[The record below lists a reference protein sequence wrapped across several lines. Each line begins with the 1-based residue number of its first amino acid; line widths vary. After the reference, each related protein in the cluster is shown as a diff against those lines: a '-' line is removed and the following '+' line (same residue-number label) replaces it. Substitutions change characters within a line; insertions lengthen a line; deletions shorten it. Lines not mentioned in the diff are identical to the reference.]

1 VKYYVYIF
9 GGNMNMIKRFSLGLL
24 ITLFLSVSANADK
37 IRIGTEGAYPP
48 WNSKDASGKL
58 IGFEVEL
65 AWTLCRYIGQQCEIV
80 EQDWDGMI
88 PALIMRK
95 FDAIMAGMS
104 ITDERKKAI
113 NFSQGYA
120 DEVASLAVMKGSN
133 LEGMQTSE
141 GINLTKKSGAVK
153 KDLKTITGALAG
165 KTVCVQTATIH
176 QNFLESGDVGKV
188 NVRTYKTQ
196 DEVNLDLASG
206 RCDVALAAAVAFT
219 DYAEKSKKPVVLVGP
234 TFSGG
239 AFGNGVGV
247 GIRKDDTELLKAFNS
262 AINKARKNG
271 DISRIATKWF
281 GFDASM

>member
-1 VKYYVYIF
+1 MNIFKKTIFSVLLSLLVIGNVY
-9 GGNMNMIKRFSLGLL
+9 
-24 ITLFLSVSANADK
+24 ADK

-48 WNSKDASGKL
+48 WNSKDESGKL

-65 AWTLCRYIGQQCEIV
+65 AYTLCRYIGEQCTIV

-104 ITDERKKAI
+104 ITAERQKAI
-113 NFSQGYA
+113 SFSQGYA
-120 DEVASLAVMKGSN
+120 DEVASLAVMKGSS
-133 LEGMQTSE
+133 LESLDTPA
-141 GINLTKKSGAVK
+141 GINLTKPNAAAK
-153 KDLKTITGALAG
+153 KALKTLTAALAG

-176 QNFLESGDVGKV
+176 QNFLDSGDVGKV

-206 RCDVALAAAVAFT
+206 RCDAALAAAVAFS
-219 DYAEKSKKPVVLVGP
+219 DYAEKSGKSVVLTGP

-247 GIRKDDTELLKAFNS
+247 GIRKDDTELLKKFNA

>member
-1 VKYYVYIF
+1 MNIF
-9 GGNMNMIKRFSLGLL
+9 KKTIFSVLFSLL
-24 ITLFLSVSANADK
+24 IIGNVNADK
-37 IRIGTEGAYPP
+37 IKIGTEGAYPP

-65 AWTLCRYIGQQCEIV
+65 AYTLCRYIGQQCEIV

-104 ITDERKKAI
+104 ITAERQKAI

-120 DEVASLAVMKGSN
+120 DEVASLAVMKGSD
-133 LEGMQTSE
+133 LEVMDTPE
-141 GINLTKKSGAVK
+141 GINLTLGGSGVK
-153 KDLKTITGALAG
+153 KTLKTLTGALAG
-165 KTVCVQTATIH
+165 KTVCTQTATIH
-176 QNFLESGDVGKV
+176 QNFLESGDVGKI
-188 NVRTYKTQ
+188 NLRTYKTQ

-219 DYAEKSKKPVVLVGP
+219 DYAEKSGKPVVLVGP

-247 GIRKDDTELLKAFNS
+247 GIRKDDTELLKAFNK
-262 AINKARKNG
+262 AIEKARKNG

>member
-1 VKYYVYIF
+1 MNIF
-9 GGNMNMIKRFSLGLL
+9 KKTIFSFLFSLL
-24 ITLFLSVSANADK
+24 IIGNVNADK
-37 IRIGTEGAYPP
+37 IKIGTEGAYPP

-65 AWTLCRYIGQQCEIV
+65 AYTLCRYIGQQCEIV

-104 ITDERKKAI
+104 ITAERQKAI

-120 DEVASLAVMKGSN
+120 DEVASLAVMKGSD
-133 LEGMQTSE
+133 LEGMDTPE
-141 GINLTKKSGAVK
+141 GINLTLGGSGVK
-153 KDLKTITGALAG
+153 KTLKTLTGALAG
-165 KTVCVQTATIH
+165 KTVCTQTATIH
-176 QNFLESGDVGKV
+176 QNFLESGDVGKI
-188 NVRTYKTQ
+188 NLRTYKTQ

-219 DYAEKSKKPVVLVGP
+219 DYAEKSGKPVVLVGP

-247 GIRKDDTELLKAFNS
+247 GIRKDDTELLKAFNK
-262 AINKARKNG
+262 AIEKARKNG

>member
-1 VKYYVYIF
+1 MKNIF
-9 GGNMNMIKRFSLGLL
+9 KF
-24 ITLFLSVSANADK
+24 FLSSIAALAIFFSSAQADS

-48 WNSKDASGKL
+48 WNAKDESGKL

-65 AWTLCRYIGQQCEIV
+65 ANFLCIYMEADCTIV

-88 PALIMRK
+88 PGLIMRK
-95 FDAIMAGMS
+95 YDAIMAGMS
-104 ITDERKKAI
+104 ITDERMKTI

-120 DEVASLAVMKGSN
+120 DEVASLAVMKGSS
-133 LEGMQTSE
+133 LEGMDTPKA
-141 GINLTKKSGAVK
+141 INLSTGGGDVK
-153 KDLKTITGALAG
+153 KALKTLTAALAG
-165 KTVCVQTATIH
+165 KTIGVQTATIH
-176 QNFLESGDVGKV
+176 QNFLESGDVGTVKI
-188 NVRTYKTQ
+188 RTYKTQ
-196 DEVNLDLASG
+196 DEVNLDLAAG
-206 RCDVALAAAVAFT
+206 RIDAALAAAVAFT
-219 DYAEKSKKPVVLVGP
+219 DYAEKSGKPVVLTGP

-247 GIRKDDTELLKAFNS
+247 GIRKDDAELLKAFNN